1 MKVYAVVGGWDH
13 DGEDF
18 DSLRL
23 FDCLS
28 TANAYLVY
36 LEEQGDYDYSKIDTR
51 KVNMESAF
59 CATQQPA
66 QDPTN
71 PPVDAL

>member
-1 MKVYAVVGGWDH
+1 MKVYAVIGGWAH

-66 QDPTN
+66 QDHSIGAP
-71 PPVDAL
+71 DAL